1 MRENKGFS
9 LLELIV
15 TIAVLAIL
23 GCVLIGTTGVVGK
36 QKLHQCTVLLD
47 GMMKKAKTDT
57 LARNDVNGLNLY
69 IKDKKYYAQIYGE
82 TNDGN
87 GNVTYQEG
95 EEQALGNASN
105 IRIFV
110 SNADGSNRAELT
122 KTNNI
127 RIQYARGTGA
137 ITAIKVGNSQ
147 GDTNRT
153 LITIQR
159 GEEEECIQMIP
170 ATGKHSIQ

>member
-15 TIAVLAIL
+15 TIAVLEIL

-57 LARNDVNGLNLY
+57 MARSDVNGLNIY
-69 IKDKKYYAQIYGE
+69 IRDGKYYAQIYGE
-82 TNDGN
+82 VSDGN
-87 GNVTYQEG
+87 GNINYQKR
-95 EEQALGNASN
+95 EEQELGSASK
-105 IRIFV
+105 IQIFI
-110 SNADGSNRAELT
+110 SNADGGSRVELT
-122 KTNNI
+122 ETNNI

-137 ITAIKVGNSQ
+137 ITAIKIGNSQ
-147 GDTNRT
+147 GDTERT
-153 LITIQR
+153 LLTIQR
-159 GEEEECIQMIP
+159 GDKEECIQMIP